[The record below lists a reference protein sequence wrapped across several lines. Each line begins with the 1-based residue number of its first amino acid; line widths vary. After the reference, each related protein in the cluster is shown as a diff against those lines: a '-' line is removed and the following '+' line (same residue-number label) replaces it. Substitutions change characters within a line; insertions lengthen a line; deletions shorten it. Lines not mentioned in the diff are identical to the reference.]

1 MFPFSTYSMYFFN
14 IWKCQKSTKGVQFGR
29 MTNHDE
35 DKAEGFAPQGWVKIL
50 QFPKKYGFD
59 EVTRNFRVVVSVSY
73 FLKKNEES

>member
-1 MFPFSTYSMYFFN
+1 
-14 IWKCQKSTKGVQFGR
+14 